1 MAETRTPALRIVQNR
16 LKEVVEEIDGY
27 QVFVDRSDAESLT
40 EEEQPAINLRVVS
53 VSLDAAPEGLWMTW
67 HRAIIQF
74 DCMSSGSVEETID
87 LANQRAIALI
97 IEALH
102 ADRSL
107 GGRLQDIIEQD
118 VSGSEMDGA
127 DVGTAILQVEA
138 WFFTPR
144 GDHFTIVGVG
154 GQHFTD

>member
-1 MAETRTPALRIVQNR
+1 MADPRIPAIRIVQNR
-16 LKEVVEEIDGY
+16 LAAVMGQIEGY
-27 QVFVDRSDAESLT
+27 QVFLDRSDAEPL
-40 EEEQPAINLRVVS
+40 EEDERPAINIRVVS
-53 VSLDAAPEGLWMTW
+53 VSFDAAPEGIWQTW

-74 DCMSSGSVEETID
+74 DCLSNGSAVETID

-97 IEALH
+97 IELIH
-102 ADRSL
+102 GDRSL

-118 VSGSEMDGA
+118 VSGSELDGA

-154 GQHFTD
+154 GQTFTD